1 MSHLPRLRHRF
12 TLAVLAGSVA
22 LAAGACAGSTVHE
35 TSPLPKVQTLTSTT
49 VDRGDAKPV
58 TTTVFRA
65 GEDGYASYRIPA
77 IVATHDG
84 DLLAFAEGRVSGA
97 ADDGNVDLVL
107 KRSTDDGKTW
117 GALQVVAEDADNFV
131 GNPAPVV
138 DPKTGRV
145 VVLATRKDGD
155 DTEIEILTG
164 NGDDSSRVWLLAST
178 DDGKTWT
185 KPSDIT
191 SAVKAK
197 TWRWYTVGPGHAI
210 ALRHGPHKGRLVAAA
225 NHTDATKGAGDHVL
239 ISDDGGRTWQQGADD
254 TPGGS
259 DHPDENTVAEL
270 ADGTLVF
277 VSRNQNEGATWHRLR
292 ATSTDGGQTF
302 ATPYAPIEDL
312 AVPVVQGSTLFV
324 DGAGSTGGTLYFS
337 APADQSERK
346 DLTIRTSSDGGRTW
360 SAGALV
366 VAGPSGYSDLIEL
379 PGNRIGDLY
388 EAGTAN
394 PAERIDLTVQGIR
407 QIH

>member
-1 MSHLPRLRHRF
+1 MSHPPRSRHQR
-12 TLAVLAGSVA
+12 S
-22 LAAGACAGSTVHE
+22 LAALIATIALTVTACAGSSTG
-35 TSPLPKVQTLTSTT
+35 SAPPPKVQTITSTT
-49 VDRGDAKPV
+49 LDRGDAKPT

-65 GEDGYASYRIPA
+65 GDDGYASYRIPA
-77 IVATHDG
+77 VIAAQNG
-84 DLLAFAEGRVSGA
+84 DLLAFAEGRVTGA

-107 KRSTDDGKTW
+107 KRSTDEGKTW
-117 GALQVVAEDADNFV
+117 GALQVIAEDASNFV

-145 VVLATRKDGD
+145 VVLATHKDGD

-164 NGDDSSRVWLLAST
+164 NGDDSSRVWLLSST
-178 DDGKTWT
+178 DDGRTWGR
-185 KPSDIT
+185 PDDIT
-191 SAVKAK
+191 STVKAD

-225 NHTDATKGAGDHVL
+225 NHTDAEKGAGDHVL
-239 ISDDGGRTWQQGADD
+239 YSDDGGRTWQQGADD

-277 VSRNQNEGATWHRLR
+277 ISRNQNEGATWHRLR
-292 ATSTDGGQTF
+292 ATSTDGGETF

-324 DGAGSTGGTLYFS
+324 ERADAPGRGTLYFS

-346 DLTIRTSSDGGRTW
+346 DLTIRASQNGGKTW
-360 SAGALV
+360 SVGTKV
-366 VAGPSGYSDLIEL
+366 VSGPSSYSDLIEL

-388 EAGTAN
+388 EVGTAN
-394 PAERIDLTVQGIR
+394 PTERIDFTVQGL
-407 QIH
+407 QLVG